1 MLSTILKCNQ
11 TFMFGINEGIQNNP
25 PPSPATNQKKPYIS
39 IFNILKNCDIIKTN
53 GGYETFLWKTP
64 LVMLEGNLLHS

>member
-39 IFNILKNCDIIKTN
+39 IFNILKIVI
-53 GGYETFLWKTP
+53 
-64 LVMLEGNLLHS
+64 LLRRMEDTKPFCGKPR